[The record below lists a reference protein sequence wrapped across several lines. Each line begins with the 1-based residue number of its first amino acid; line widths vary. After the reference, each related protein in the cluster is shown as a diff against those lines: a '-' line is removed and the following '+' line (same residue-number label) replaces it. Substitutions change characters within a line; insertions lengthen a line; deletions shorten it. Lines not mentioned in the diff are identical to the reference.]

1 MGQKVVFVQVKT
13 ILSILFREFELEI
26 ISKTMTEI
34 DYEAMVVRPKGDC
47 GVRYKRRS

>member
-1 MGQKVVFVQVKT
+1 MFVQVKT

-34 DYEAMVVRPKGDC
+34 DYEAMVVRSKGDC